1 MRKLI
6 ISIILLMGMMLYSFA
21 QPRSIGTLVGATGA
35 KVSYQHSLNADQF
48 ISIDAGVDLGYNAS
62 GHLGAKV
69 TGAYNFIWARPKWT
83 TKGSWN
89 IYAGPG
95 ISAGWVEDRGV
106 IKIGEE
112 RANTF
117 SKGFMIAAV
126 GQVGIE
132 YNFSFPLQLS
142 LEVRPSIGIHM
153 IEKSISF
160 YDNGF
165 LGFIPALGIRYNF

>member
-1 MRKLI
+1 
-6 ISIILLMGMMLYSFA
+6 MMLYSFA

-35 KVSYQHSLNADQF
+35 KVSYQQSLNADQF
-48 ISIDAGVDLGYNAS
+48 ISIDAGVDLGYNVS